1 MRGEGGG
8 CGVSDN
14 EYSSAHEAQVNFGYL
29 TPYLTYYRYT
39 PLFLLNPYRYSVVI
53 LIDWIFFVFLAKLNV
68 FAAYAPKDRHIF
80 VYSSNKQINV
90 GKD

>member
-1 MRGEGGG
+1 MQ
-8 CGVSDN
+8 
-14 EYSSAHEAQVNFGYL
+14 YAHPNRVKC
-29 TPYLTYYRYT
+29 
-39 PLFLLNPYRYSVVI
+39 FLL
-53 LIDWIFFVFLAKLNV
+53 LAKLNV